1 MPNRIRLIDVSPLLA
16 APNEPAR
23 WTSVAQSI
31 DAACRDIGFFAVTG
45 HGLDVAGAF
54 AESHRFFGLPAP
66 AKQAVS
72 IKQSPHNR
80 GYVALRDEQLDP
92 SKPADEKE
100 AFNIGLELS
109 EDDTDLLAGKPFMG
123 RNLWPAERSPV
134 EGGHGEGI
142 EGFRARLLAYYA
154 GCHRVGMA
162 LHRAFAVSLGLP
174 IDWFDNKLDKPI
186 ATLRLLHY
194 PAASAAAPQGLG
206 AGEHTDYG
214 NVTLLATDGVAG
226 LQVRLRGVEGEDAW
240 LDVPAIAGVPDALIC
255 NIGDCLMRWTNGVY
269 VSTPHRVARPVAERY
284 SMAFF
289 LDGNPDAE
297 VEPLVSCVS
306 AERPAQWPRTTVGAY
321 LRERLDA
328 TYQHRQAS

>member
-1 MPNRIRLIDVSPLLA
+1 MPHRIDLIDVSPLLA
-16 APNEPAR
+16 APQDPRA
-23 WTSVAQSI
+23 WGHVAQAI
-31 DAACRDIGFFAVTG
+31 DAACRSIGFFAITG
-45 HGLDVAGAF
+45 HGLKVDDAF
-54 AESHRFFGLPAP
+54 SWSHRFFALPTP
-66 AKQAVS
+66 HKEAVS

-100 AFNIGLELS
+100 ALNIGLELPES
-109 EDDTDLLAGKPFMG
+109 DVDLLANKPFMG
-123 RNLWPAERSPV
+123 RNLWPDEQAPP
-134 EGGHGEGI
+134 GNI
-142 EGFRARLLAYYA
+142 AGFRQGLLNYYA
-154 GCHRVGMA
+154 GCHRVGKV

-174 IDWFDNKLDKPI
+174 TDWFDNKLDKPI

-194 PAASAAAPQGLG
+194 PAAAPGAAQGLG

-226 LQVRLRGVEGEDAW
+226 LQVRLRDGDW
-240 LDVPAIAGVPDALIC
+240 LDVPAFAGAPDALVC

-284 SMAFF
+284 SIAFF
-289 LDGNPDAE
+289 LDGNPDAV
-297 VEPLVSCVS
+297 VEPLASCVS
-306 AERPAQWPRTTVGAY
+306 PQRPARWPATTVGAY

-328 TYQHRQAS
+328 TYQHRQRS